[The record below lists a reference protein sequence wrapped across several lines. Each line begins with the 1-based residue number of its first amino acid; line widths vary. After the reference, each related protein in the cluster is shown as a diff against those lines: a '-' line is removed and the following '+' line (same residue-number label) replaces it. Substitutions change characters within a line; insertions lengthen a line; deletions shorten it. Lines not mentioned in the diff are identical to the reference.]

1 MLRFESLGAVV
12 RWRLLLLM
20 TIIIVS
26 GCTRIK
32 TYFPDKQIDYRHST
46 ELPVLEIPVDLRNN
60 ELERQIAEVKR
71 AAKIVETTTG
81 QSSGASPEQQGL
93 PLTQVVRLVS
103 YTGGS
108 PRLEIA
114 KSYDLTWRIVG
125 KALIREGIEIV
136 ARNQAN
142 AVYFI
147 QYDWNKSP
155 ISDGS
160 LWDEFDFIF
169 GEDPTREQEYQ
180 IRVFD
185 SNGQSDIMLLDKNA
199 DALPQHE
206 SLPILKI
213 LEQAIKEDLA
223 DE

>member
-160 LWDEFDFIF
+160 LWDEFDFVF

>member
-136 ARNQAN
+136 ARNQAS

>member
-1 MLRFESLGAVV
+1 MLKFESSGAVLG
-12 RWRLLLLM
+12 WRLLLLM
-20 TIIIVS
+20 AIMIIS

-32 TYFPDKQIDYRHST
+32 SYFPDKQIDYRHSA
-46 ELPVLEIPVDLRNN
+46 ELPVLEIPVDLLNN
-60 ELERQIAEVKR
+60 ELARPIDEVKR
-71 AAKIVETTTG
+71 AAKVVETTMI
-81 QSSGASPEQQGL
+81 QSSATLPEQQVL

-114 KSYDLTWRIVG
+114 KSYDLAWRIVG

-147 QYDWNKSP
+147 QYDWNESP
-155 ISDGS
+155 IEDGS
-160 LWDEFDFIF
+160 LWNEFDFIF

-185 SNGQSDIMLLDKNA
+185 SHGQSDIMLLDKNA
-199 DALPQHE
+199 DTPPQHE

>member
-147 QYDWNKSP
+147 QYDWNESP

-160 LWDEFDFIF
+160 LWDEFDFVF

>member
-125 KALIREGIEIV
+125 KALIREGIEII

-147 QYDWNKSP
+147 QYDWNESP